1 MCQDVVP
8 SADTALCKPLAAGNC
23 GSVIGWEQSCHVKY
37 VCDPFTEIC
46 CCRPKPSAAEE
57 VLFAALQDSRRHLTQ
72 LDNIINAMA
81 KHKEREQKQFER
93 LHFAYKR
100 AKGDAAYIRSCEKR
114 LEMALQKSVQE

>member
-1 MCQDVVP
+1 MFNEQFSAVLKGALERQGQD
-8 SADTALCKPLAAGNC
+8 ALVDGAPKGY
-23 GSVIGWEQSCHVKY
+23 E
-37 VCDPFTEIC
+37 E
-46 CCRPKPSAAEE
+46 PKPSAAEE